1 MTDVKPDLN
10 ENPDVF
16 GIEILMNQRLLKSF
30 YSTKVE
36 TKDKDTTLEEKREI
50 WLKEKI
56 YRIKENMLYN
66 NLNIKFLKNISIANI
81 YCNDLSSSRL

>member
-1 MTDVKPDLN
+1 MTDVKLDRN
-10 ENPDVF
+10 QKPDVF

-30 YSTKVE
+30 YHTKSDV
-36 TKDKDTTLEEKREI
+36 KDKETSVDEKREI

-66 NLNIKFLKNISIANI
+66 NLNIKFFKNFSIANI
-81 YCNDLSSSRL
+81 YCIFYHYTRL

>member
-1 MTDVKPDLN
+1 MKDI
-10 ENPDVF
+10 ENDKYEVF

-30 YSTKVE
+30 YKPKYEISEKE
-36 TKDKDTTLEEKREI
+36 SNSEEKRET

-66 NLNIKFLKNISIANI
+66 NLNNKFLNNVSVANI
-81 YCNDLSSSRL
+81 YCMISL

>member
-1 MTDVKPDLN
+1 MTDVKLDRN

-16 GIEILMNQRLLKSF
+16 GIEILMNKRLLKSF

-36 TKDKDTTLEEKREI
+36 PKDKETTQEEKREI

-81 YCNDLSSSRL
+81 YCIFFYHPRL